1 MGHFMSRER
10 HLDQYN
16 EVGESSYEF
25 PAHACR
31 APSQHQPAATH
42 PAPQVSV
49 VLPRPWSL
57 MSSRFLHSRDGNFTA
72 SQKVPGERNSGIFTL
87 RDNPAGRG
95 GRTWGQAPACH
106 GGTRGSQTRVLGPWD
121 SESRLHRGR
130 GEAAEAGGQGVGED
144 GEKGTG
150 TGFYLAPAGAR
161 PEKGRAVK
169 RVAAKEGAGG
179 RAPGQGRTERAGCR
193 GAVPLGIPVRPPPPG
208 RSETPATCPGTSG
221 VGSPSAEASQHG
233 LAFPTPR
240 GVSLDP
246 SEHTRS
252 VPHGSRSCLSR
263 HRPPATGRQCERA
276 SGEAWGGWWA
286 FSRFLQNPPRHLAPA
301 VLLSPRVL

>member
-179 RAPGQGRTERAGCR
+179 RRVRAGRR
-193 GAVPLGIPVRPPPPG
+193 GQAAGGLCLWASLSALRLLAAPRP
-208 RSETPATCPGTSG
+208 
-221 VGSPSAEASQHG
+221 Q
-233 LAFPTPR
+233 
-240 GVSLDP
+240 
-246 SEHTRS
+246 
-252 VPHGSRSCLSR
+252 
-263 HRPPATGRQCERA
+263 PPAQELAGSAPHQPRRHNTDSHFPRP
-276 SGEAWGGWWA
+276 GEC
-286 FSRFLQNPPRHLAPA
+286 H
-301 VLLSPRVL
+301 